1 MMMLK
6 GYDKSSQNYFDG
18 KCFIF
23 NIYKTA
29 KNYGEKTIALPK
41 ELCDILKKWKKI
53 NTGNMLLYQSNHKPL
68 QVPQVTRNL
77 NNIFGKKVS
86 ASMLRHSYATDFYK
100 QPHTLKDMIKVSG
113 DMSHSVLQNL
123 EYAKNS

>member
-1 MMMLK
+1 
-6 GYDKSSQNYFDG
+6 
-18 KCFIF
+18 
-23 NIYKTA
+23 
-29 KNYGEKTIALPK
+29 
-41 ELCDILKKWKKI
+41 
-53 NTGNMLLYQSNHKPL
+53 MLLYSSNHKPL
-68 QVPQVTRNL
+68 QVPQVIRNL